1 MKELVRMLNN
11 IQYDDFFTRSPSPRV
26 IHAIDEC
33 LRKKYVMI
41 VQKEEN
47 KFQMLGYEHKLI
59 KDHYDFDGTCYVEVG
74 NEYKTNL
81 PFEKFTIKKG
91 TNCFQKES
99 FFPCQI
105 KIMKPSITFLFK
117 TNGK

>member
-1 MKELVRMLNN
+1 MKELARMLNN

-41 VQKEEN
+41 VKKEEN

-59 KDHYDFDGTCYVEVG
+59 KDRYDFDETCYVEVG

-81 PFEKFTIKKG
+81 PFEKFTIKKR
-91 TNCFQKES
+91 NK
-99 FFPCQI
+99 FFSEGI
-105 KIMKPSITFLFK
+105 ILSL
-117 TNGK
+117 NNEA

>member
-1 MKELVRMLNN
+1 MKELARMLNN

-41 VQKEEN
+41 VKKEEN

-59 KDHYDFDGTCYVEVG
+59 KEHYDFDGTGYVEVG

-91 TNCFQKES
+91 NE
-99 FFPCQI
+99 
-105 KIMKPSITFLFK
+105 LFSEGIILSL
-117 TNGK
+117 NNEA